1 MNNYFFSYGIYSV
14 KCLKCDFTKASAHN
28 QDDDDAIMQ
37 TRLDLTT
44 SHVIC
49 RVQSVDK
56 FYYSPNIIALKS
68 A

>member
-1 MNNYFFSYGIYSV
+1 MYGIKYLFS
-14 KCLKCDFTKASAHN
+14 KMCDFTKAPAQN
-28 QDDDDAIMQ
+28 QDDDAIMQ

>member
-1 MNNYFFSYGIYSV
+1 MVLSIYSI
-14 KCLKCDFTKASAHN
+14 KCLKCDFTKAPAQN

-56 FYYSPNIIALKS
+56 FYYSPKIIALKS

>member
-28 QDDDDAIMQ
+28 QDNDDDAIMQ

-44 SHVIC
+44 SHVIA
-49 RVQSVDK
+49 VSKV
-56 FYYSPNIIALKS
+56 
-68 A
+68 

>member
-1 MNNYFFSYGIYSV
+1 MVLSIYSV
-14 KCLKCDFTKASAHN
+14 KCLKCDFTKAPAQN
-28 QDDDDAIMQ
+28 QDDDAIMQ

>member
-1 MNNYFFSYGIYSV
+1 MVLSIYSV
-14 KCLKCDFTKASAHN
+14 KCLMCDFTKAPAQN
-28 QDDDDAIMQ
+28 QDDDAIMQ

>member
-1 MNNYFFSYGIYSV
+1 MVLSIYSI
-14 KCLKCDFTKASAHN
+14 KCLKCDFTKASAQN
-28 QDDDDAIMQ
+28 QDGDDTIMQ
-37 TRLDLTT
+37 TRLDHMT

-56 FYYSPNIIALKS
+56 FYYSPKIIALKS